1 MLITP
6 RLLAEFYH
14 AEFADI
20 SLNQSGYIGLNPHP
34 KQFMRTKPILLA
46 LCLFLT
52 GQWVQADPLQGRVED
67 TQPQGQAGKLKGS
80 ATDDELENQLDQ
92 VEKQFG
98 NTKMTGLQSGVQD
111 NSGPPLKGAADAQ
124 QPFNLAAAND
134 PDGANQELQIDWD
147 RWRNRLTQTIQ
158 SNLIN
163 LINIHN
169 DANFVFDPRRQM
181 MVSRY
186 PVGIY
191 AQYSC
196 DVLPNQQIINAR
208 VTLSSGYPAYDQAV
222 MQAMLQLQGN
232 KILRYPKGSRREI
245 VNQQASIRTSMD
257 NQFQNFQFGDV
268 ERQEI
273 QRR

>member
-1 MLITP
+1 M
-6 RLLAEFYH
+6 
-14 AEFADI
+14 
-20 SLNQSGYIGLNPHP
+20 SQNGYITGEHFLISSM
-34 KQFMRTKPILLA
+34 KAKSALLA
-46 LCLFLT
+46 LMFLLFAESAN
-52 GQWVQADPLQGRVED
+52 ADPLQGRIED
-67 TQPQGQAGKLKGS
+67 TQPQGQAGKLNGS
-80 ATDDELENQLDQ
+80 ATDDELENKLDQ

-98 NTKMTGLQSGVQD
+98 NANMTGLRSGVQD
-111 NSGPPLKGAADAQ
+111 NSAPPLQGSADAQ

-134 PDGANQELQIDWD
+134 PDGGNQELQIDWD

-158 SNLIN
+158 SNLIS

-169 DANFVFDPRRQM
+169 DVNFVFDPRRQM

-222 MQAMLQLQGN
+222 MQAMMQLQGN
-232 KILRYPKGSRREI
+232 KILRYPKGSKREI

-268 ERQEI
+268 ERQQM
-273 QRR
+273 QRP